1 MRKKEIQLKQV
12 MKKLLSDD
20 AQYCPP
26 EEQKIPI
33 QFVSGNMRFSSN
45 DGTRE
50 NLAAEEEAGDGQSFS
65 LELLSIRLNRELMK
79 KNCLKNHL
87 NMR

>member
-1 MRKKEIQLKQV
+1 MKVDSILRKKEIQLKQV
-12 MKKLLSDD
+12 MKNLLSDD

-50 NLAAEEEAGDGQSFS
+50 SLVAEEA
-65 LELLSIRLNRELMK
+65 LTAMN
-79 KNCLKNHL
+79 
-87 NMR
+87 